1 MMVRM
6 VGAGIL
12 VVGCGGFG
20 CLLGYHYRREEQM
33 LRWLLAAMQ
42 EMQWELKY
50 RITPLPDLCRVA
62 ADASGG
68 KIRELFLTL
77 ERELRSCSVS
87 EISGCING
95 MLTGMEIPSRCRH
108 CLKNLGSSLG
118 RFDLEGQIQ
127 GLQSACGQC
136 RQYIGQLRENR
147 SDRLRSY
154 QTLALCAGFGLAI
167 ILI

>member
-1 MMVRM
+1 MMRL

-12 VVGCGGFG
+12 VVGCSSFG
-20 CLLGYHYRREEQM
+20 CLLGYHYKKEEQM
-33 LRWLLAAMQ
+33 LRWLLAALQ
-42 EMQWELKY
+42 EMEWELKY

-62 ADASGG
+62 AEASRG
-68 KIRELFLTL
+68 KIRELFQLL
-77 ERELRSCSVS
+77 EFELRSYSVS
-87 EISGCING
+87 EISGCMNG
-95 MLTGMEIPSRCRH
+95 LLQTMDMPSHCRL

-127 GLQSACGQC
+127 GLQSVCSQC
-136 RQYIGQLRENR
+136 RQCLGQLQENR

>member
-1 MMVRM
+1 MIRM
-6 VGAGIL
+6 IGAGIL
-12 VVGCGGFG
+12 VIGCGSFG

-42 EMQWELKY
+42 EMEWELKY

-62 ADASGG
+62 AEASGG
-68 KIRELFLTL
+68 KIRELFQMV

-87 EISGCING
+87 EISGCMNG
-95 MLTGMEIPSRCRH
+95 ILQEVEISSRCRQ

-127 GLQSACGQC
+127 GLQSVRGQC
-136 RQYIGQLRENR
+136 RQYLEMLQENR

-154 QTLALCAGFGLAI
+154 QTLALCGGFGLAI

>member
-1 MMVRM
+1 MIRM

-12 VVGCGGFG
+12 VVGCSGFG
-20 CLLGYHYRREEQM
+20 CLLGYHYKKEEQM
-33 LRWLLAAMQ
+33 LRWLLAALQ
-42 EMQWELKY
+42 EMEWELKY

-62 ADASGG
+62 AEASGG
-68 KIRELFLTL
+68 KIRQLFQML
-77 ERELRSCSVS
+77 EQELRAYSVS
-87 EISGCING
+87 EISGCMNG
-95 MLTGMEIPSRCRH
+95 LLQTVEIPVHCRR

-127 GLQSACGQC
+127 GLQSVCSQC
-136 RQYIGQLRENR
+136 RQHLEQLQENR

>member
-1 MMVRM
+1 MIRM

-12 VVGCGGFG
+12 VAGCSGFG
-20 CLLGYHYRREEQM
+20 CLLGYHYKKEEQM
-33 LRWLLAAMQ
+33 LRWLLAALQ
-42 EMQWELKY
+42 EMEWELKY

-68 KIRELFLTL
+68 KIRQLFRTL
-77 ERELRSCSVS
+77 EQELRSYAVS
-87 EISGCING
+87 EISGCMNG
-95 MLTGMEIPSRCRH
+95 LLQTAEIPTQCRL

-127 GLQSACGQC
+127 GLQSVSTQC
-136 RQYIGQLRENR
+136 RQHLGKLQENR
-147 SDRLRSY
+147 SERLRSY